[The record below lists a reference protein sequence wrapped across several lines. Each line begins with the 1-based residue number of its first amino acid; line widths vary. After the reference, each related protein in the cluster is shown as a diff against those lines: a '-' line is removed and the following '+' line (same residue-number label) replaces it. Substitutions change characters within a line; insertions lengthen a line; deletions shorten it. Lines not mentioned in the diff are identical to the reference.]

1 MKGGIRVMEL
11 AMTRENF
18 WKYIAEAHKKEK
30 DNNGIMNYLVEKLSN
45 RSYEEIFSFG
55 IIVDEI
61 MLESYNQRLWCASY
75 LLNGDTRE
83 ESFDFFRLWLISQG
97 EKIYNDVMKNPDN
110 LIKYVEEPDEDF
122 IADLYENEDF
132 FFVAV
137 DAFGIKNDMGIFEEL
152 FEIYLGE
159 FDSYKEKLH
168 YNDEDYPKLKLTW
181 CEKVPKSM
189 KKICPKLF
197 ERFYIGEDEYTR
209 N

>member
-1 MKGGIRVMEL
+1 MEL
-11 AMTRENF
+11 AMTRKKF
-18 WKYIAEAHKKEK
+18 WKYISDAHKKEK
-30 DNNGIMNYLVEKLSN
+30 DNNGILNYLVDRLSE
-45 RSYEEIFSFG
+45 STYEEIFSFG
-55 IIVDEI
+55 IIIDEI

-75 LLNGDTRE
+75 LINGDTRE

-110 LIKYVEEPDEDF
+110 LIKYIEFPEEDF
-122 IADLYENEDF
+122 IPDLYENEDF

-152 FEIYLGE
+152 FEIYLDK
-159 FDSYKEKLH
+159 FDSYKARLN
-168 YNDEDYPKLKLTW
+168 YSDTDYPKLKFTW

-189 KKICPKLF
+189 EKICPKLF
-197 ERFYIGEDEYTR
+197 ERFYIGDDENIR

>member
-1 MKGGIRVMEL
+1 MEGGIRVMEL
-11 AMTRENF
+11 AMTRGNF
-18 WKYIAEAHKKEK
+18 WRYIAEAHKKEK
-30 DNNGIMNYLVEKLSN
+30 DNNGRMNYLVEKLSN
-45 RSYEEIFSFG
+45 KSYEEIFSFG

-61 MLESYNQRLWCASY
+61 MLESYNQKLWCASY

-97 EKIYNDVMKNPDN
+97 EKTYNDVMKNPDN
-110 LIKYVEEPDEDF
+110 LIKYVDEPDEDF
-122 IADLYENEDF
+122 ISDLYENEDF

-152 FEIYLGE
+152 FEIYLEE
-159 FDSYKEKLH
+159 FDSYKEKLN